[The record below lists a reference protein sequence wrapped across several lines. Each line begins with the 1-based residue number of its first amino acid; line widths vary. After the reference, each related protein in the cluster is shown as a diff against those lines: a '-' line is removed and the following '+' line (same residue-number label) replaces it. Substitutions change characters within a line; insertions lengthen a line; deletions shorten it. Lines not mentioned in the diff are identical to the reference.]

1 MMMRTQRKTR
11 GRKTGKA
18 KFSKIVVA
26 ALLTAVAAFTV
37 AVLVIFFY
45 TGSEPTT
52 LIVSFFGFAGGEAG
66 VLGLIRHSDN
76 KYQEGGSGDG
86 DGRAG

>member
-1 MMMRTQRKTR
+1 MMRTQRKTR
-11 GRKTGKA
+11 GRKNGKA
-18 KFSKIVVA
+18 KFSKVIVA
-26 ALLTAVAAFTV
+26 ALLMAVAAFTV

-76 KYQEGGSGDG
+76 KYQESGNGEGS
-86 DGRAG
+86 GRAG

>member
-1 MMMRTQRKTR
+1 MNRKTR
-11 GRKTGKA
+11 RRRRRKA

-26 ALLTAVAAFTV
+26 ALLCAVAAFTV
-37 AVLVIFFY
+37 AVLILFFY
-45 TGSEPTT
+45 TGSEPST

-76 KYQEGGSGDG
+76 KYQETPGEGPN
-86 DGRAG
+86 GRAG